1 MKHLLLALLS
11 GFLLAIAWPTY
22 GISLFVFVA
31 WVPLLLVE
39 YQLRSMGKAC
49 KRKVFL
55 LSYLSFLLWNT
66 LTTWWIWNSTVVGA
80 LFALLVNS
88 LLMSLVFL
96 AYHLVTKRNTAKV
109 SSIFLIAIW
118 IAFEKFHHHW
128 DFSWPWLSLGNV
140 FSENITWIQWYEYTG
155 IFGGSLWVL
164 LVNIL
169 LFHSLR
175 LFLETKD
182 KRLFYKRIAK
192 ISLLVLLPIALS
204 WGIYISYK
212 EKGTPIEVVA
222 LQPNIDPY
230 EEKYS
235 LSNGETISLL
245 LTLAKEGVT
254 ENTHFVLTPETVIS
268 QGVYRLE
275 EVSQNKELAPLHTFL
290 EEHPQL
296 NWVMGTAIYQ
306 VVTDKSKIAPQ
317 TNYNP
322 AQNYWFNDYNSA
334 FLLNSFGIMGF
345 HHKSKLVVGV
355 ENMPLQSLLKPI
367 LGDIMIDLGGTV
379 AVKTTQE
386 TPSVLSSLSEEKVAP
401 VICYESIYGEYVG
414 QYVKQ
419 GTQFLGVL
427 TNDAWWGDTQ
437 GYKQLL
443 SYTRLRAIETRKSIA
458 RSANTGISA
467 FISQRG
473 EIISSLGYGKKGV
486 LRGTVLANNQLTTY
500 VRYGDYIARLCA
512 FVGIGI
518 FLVSFLKKRSE
529 V

>member
-11 GFLLAIAWPTY
+11 GILLAIAWPTY
-22 GISLFVFVA
+22 GISLFVFIA

-39 YQLRSMGKAC
+39 YQLRSTGKAC
-49 KRKVFL
+49 KGKVFL
-55 LSYLSFLLWNT
+55 LCYLSFLLWNT

-88 LLMSLVFL
+88 LLMSLIFL
-96 AYHLVTKRNTAKV
+96 AYHLVAKRNTAKV
-109 SSIFLIAIW
+109 SSIFLVAIW

-169 LFHSLR
+169 LFHSLH

-182 KRLFYKRIAK
+182 KRLFYKRVTK
-192 ISLLVLLPIALS
+192 ISLLVLLPIAFS

-419 GTQFLGVL
+419 GAQFLSVL

-473 EIISSLGYGKKGV
+473 EIISSLGYGKKGA

>member
-1 MKHLLLALLS
+1 M
-11 GFLLAIAWPTY
+11 
-22 GISLFVFVA
+22 
-31 WVPLLLVE
+31 
-39 YQLRSMGKAC
+39 
-49 KRKVFL
+49 
-55 LSYLSFLLWNT
+55 
-66 LTTWWIWNSTVVGA
+66 
-80 LFALLVNS
+80 
-88 LLMSLVFL
+88 
-96 AYHLVTKRNTAKV
+96 
-109 SSIFLIAIW
+109 
-118 IAFEKFHHHW
+118 
-128 DFSWPWLSLGNV
+128 
-140 FSENITWIQWYEYTG
+140 
-155 IFGGSLWVL
+155 L

-169 LFHSLR
+169 LFHTLR

-235 LSNGETISLL
+235 LSNEETIALL
-245 LTLAKEGVT
+245 LTLAKD
-254 ENTHFVLTPETVIS
+254 IS
-268 QGVYRLE
+268 Q
-275 EVSQNKELAPLHTFL
+275 SKELPPLHTFL
-290 EEHPQL
+290 EAHPQL
-296 NWVMGTAIYQ
+296 NWIMGAAIYE
-306 VVTDKSKIAPQ
+306 VGTDKSKIAPQ

-322 AQNYWFNDYNSA
+322 VQNYWFNDYNSA

-379 AVKTTQE
+379 AVKTTQK
-386 TPSVLSSLSEEKVAP
+386 TPSVLSSLAEQKVAP

-414 QYVKQ
+414 KYVKQ
-419 GTQFLGVL
+419 GAQCLGVL

-473 EIISSLGYGKKGV
+473 EIISSLGYGKKGA
-486 LRGTVLANNQLTTY
+486 LRGTVLANNELTTY
-500 VRYGDYIARLCA
+500 VRYGDYIARLSI
-512 FVGIGI
+512 FVSVGILLI
-518 FLVSFLKKRSE
+518 SFLKKRSE